1 MQRTAFAAA
10 CAHIA
15 VGRDTESVMEWLREG
30 IVSTAEDVSV
40 QRTIA
45 PAARGGH
52 LAILKL
58 LRANGATFD
67 EWSCSSA
74 TAAGRLD
81 ALKWL
86 RANGAVFDF
95 EWTRA
100 SAVRHDHAKVLDWL
114 QREEEG
120 NRLTKRDK
128 QENMCYITS
137 CVLISGRDS
146 VAYNYPRCRFVL

>member
-1 MQRTAFAAA
+1 MQRKAFAAA

-15 VGRDTESVMEWLREG
+15 VGRDSESVMEWLRKG
-30 IVSTAEDVSV
+30 IVNSADDVSV
-40 QRTIA
+40 RRTIA
-45 PAARGGH
+45 LAAKGGH

-74 TAAGRLD
+74 ASAGRLD

-95 EWTRA
+95 EWTLA
-100 SAVRHDHAKVLDWL
+100 SAARHGHAKVLDWL
-114 QREEEG
+114 RREEEG

-128 QENMCYITS
+128 RENLCYFMI
-137 CVLISGRDS
+137 GKR
-146 VAYNYPRCRFVL
+146 